1 MNKNKPALTL
11 NTNDKIYLAV
21 ASELGDKLSYVYA
34 LVCLKN
40 QRMQNYNNVAVHE
53 TYVFKNRNAAEM
65 YSDALLCLVALCEN
79 TQEHKLHFGLN
90 KAKIEDFNNYFNPQE
105 HIR

>member
-1 MNKNKPALTL
+1 MNKNKPALIL
-11 NTNDKIYLAV
+11 NTNAKIYLAV
-21 ASELGDKLSYVYA
+21 ASELGEKLSYVYA

-65 YSDALLCLVALCEN
+65 YSDALLGLVALCEN

>member
-21 ASELGDKLSYVYA
+21 ASELGEKLSYVYA

-79 TQEHKLHFGLN
+79 TKEHKLHFDLN

>member
-1 MNKNKPALTL
+1 MNKNKPTLTL

-21 ASELGDKLSYVYA
+21 ASELGEKLSYVYA

-40 QRMQNYNNVAVHE
+40 QRMQNYNNEAVHE
-53 TYVFKNRNAAEM
+53 AYVFKNRNAAEM
-65 YSDALLCLVALCEN
+65 YSNALLGLVALCES
-79 TQEHKLHFGLN
+79 TKEHKLHFDLN
-90 KAKIEDFNNYFNPQE
+90 KAKIEDFNSYFNPQE